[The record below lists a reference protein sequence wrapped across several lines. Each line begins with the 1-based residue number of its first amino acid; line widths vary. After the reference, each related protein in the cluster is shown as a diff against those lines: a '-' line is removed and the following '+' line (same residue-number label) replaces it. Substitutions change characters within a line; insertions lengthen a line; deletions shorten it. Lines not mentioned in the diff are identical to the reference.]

1 MRVLVTG
8 ASGFIGSRLVRALLR
23 AGHQVTAA
31 GRRPV
36 ERCDFIEAD
45 FAAVPPP
52 AFWLPRLAGIDAIV
66 NAVGLLRES
75 GAQTFEALHLRGPC
89 ALFEAAAQAGV
100 RRIVQVS
107 ALGADAGARS
117 SYHRS
122 KKAADDFLL
131 GQATV
136 SATVVQPSLVY
147 GEGGAS
153 ARLFNGMATLP
164 LIALPGRGDQS
175 VQPVH
180 VDDLVE
186 ALVNL
191 VDDPH
196 RLAGERL
203 PLVGPEPLTLREF
216 LDRLRRAMGLPP
228 GRFLSVPLPLVRLA
242 AWLGNR
248 FHTGLLD
255 TATLDMLMRGN
266 TGPAAPTG
274 ALLGRAPRP
283 VSAFVDPAA
292 AAGARALGRLWWCLP
307 PLRWSVAA
315 VWIVTGLLSL
325 GLYPVQESYALL
337 GRFGVTGFW
346 APWLL
351 YGAALF
357 DLALGLAVFVL
368 RRRQALWAAQIALML
383 GYTALLTWRLP
394 EFWLHPFG
402 PLLKNLPMLA
412 AIGVLWTFE
421 ESR

>member
-8 ASGFIGSRLVRALLR
+8 ASGFIGSRLVQALLR
-23 AGHQVTAA
+23 AGHRVTAA

-36 ERCDFIEAD
+36 EGCGFIDAD

-52 AFWLPRLAGIDAIV
+52 AFWGPRLAGIDAIV

-75 GAQTFEALHLRGPC
+75 GDQTFEALHLRAPC
-89 ALFEAAAQAGV
+89 ALFEAAAQVGV

-107 ALGADAGARS
+107 ALGADSGARS
-117 SYHRS
+117 DYHRS

-131 GQATV
+131 GLGTV
-136 SATVVQPSLVY
+136 SATVLQPSLVY

-186 ALVNL
+186 ALVSL
-191 VDDPH
+191 VEDPG

-203 PLVGPEPLTLREF
+203 PVVGPEPLTLRGF
-216 LDRLRRAMGLPP
+216 LGGLRRAMGLRS
-228 GRFLSVPLPLVRLA
+228 GRFLPVPLPLVRMA
-242 AWLGNR
+242 AHLGGALP
-248 FHTGLLD
+248 TSLLD
-255 TATLDMLMRGN
+255 TATLDMLVRGN
-266 TGPAAPTG
+266 TGPAAPLG
-274 ALLGRAPRP
+274 AVLGRPPRP
-283 VSAFVDPAA
+283 VSAFVDPTA

-337 GRFGVTGFW
+337 GRFGVSGPW

-357 DLALGLAVFVL
+357 DLALGVAVFAL

-383 GYTALLTWRLP
+383 SYTALLTWRLP